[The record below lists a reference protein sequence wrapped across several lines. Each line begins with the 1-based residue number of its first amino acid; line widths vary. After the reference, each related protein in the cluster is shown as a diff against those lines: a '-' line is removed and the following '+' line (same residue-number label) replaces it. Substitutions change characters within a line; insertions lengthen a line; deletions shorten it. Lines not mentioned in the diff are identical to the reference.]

1 MLHSFRQLLAIMK
14 EDPSVADELPVV
26 KQLVLRA
33 FVWLLAAE
41 GSQVLLVLPVKF
53 FIDELN
59 SDSPSVSHL
68 LMIAGTMAIVYRAG
82 EEIDRR
88 MDIWRN
94 SAFWRMWYLWW
105 GYGHRRELRLS
116 SDWHTYHS
124 TGEKESMVMKNI
136 ERLQKLVDQFIFD
149 TLPVTIRITATNI
162 ALFIIDWRFG
172 ILALVTSIVY
182 MLVLMRNERHLNP
195 LRKSFLKQIKPI
207 ERFGSELTSNWR
219 VIKAIGREEGFS
231 DMNDRM
237 MTEFWESENSRH
249 KTYMRCMM
257 RQNNVLIVSRG
268 MLYGTIAL
276 LVLWQQPSIGTV
288 VLATTWMEVAY
299 SNYWRF
305 TEFQREM
312 NRGLEALRELV
323 KLMCEPPT
331 VQQPD
336 NPAWPDKPQG
346 RVVMKDMTFAYPYS
360 DQTALKDINLTVEPH
375 TAIALVG
382 FSGSGKSSLMSLLQ
396 REYDPAQGSIMVDG
410 IDLRDLDYY
419 RYRQEMVG
427 VVSQQVQLFDGTILD
442 NIRITKPEAT
452 ETEVVEAA
460 KLANAHG
467 FVEDTDNGY
476 YTKIGED
483 GIRLSGGQRQ
493 RLAIARALLRQPSI
507 LIMDEATS
515 SLDAIS
521 QKYVQDTIDRLIND
535 RLCTIFVIAHRFSTI
550 MSADYVAVL
559 EDGQITETGT
569 HEQLARRNGIYT
581 RLREM
586 ESRGLLD

>member
-1 MLHSFRQLLAIMK
+1 MK

-26 KQLVLRA
+26 KKLVLRA

-41 GSQVLLVLPVKF
+41 ASQVLLVLPLKF

-59 SDSPSVSHL
+59 SDSPSVPRL
-68 LMIAGTMAIVYRAG
+68 LMIAGIMAIVYRVG

-116 SDWHTYHS
+116 ADWHTYHS

-136 ERLQKLVDQFIFD
+136 ERLQTLVDQFIFD

-172 ILALVTSIVY
+172 VLALATSIVY

-231 DMNDRM
+231 DMNDQM
-237 MTEFWESENSRH
+237 LAEFWESESFRH

-268 MLYGTIAL
+268 MLYGMIAF

-323 KLMCEPPT
+323 KLMCKSPT
-331 VQQPD
+331 VQQPE
-336 NPAWPDKPQG
+336 NPVWPTKVEG
-346 RVVMKDMTFAYPYS
+346 NVEMKDVTFIYENS
-360 DQTALKDINLTVEPH
+360 DQAALENINLSVEPY
-375 TAIALVG
+375 TAMALVG
-382 FSGSGKSSLMSLLQ
+382 FSGSGKSTLMSLLQ
-396 REYDPAQGSIMVDG
+396 RERDPTYGSIEVDSV
-410 IDLRDLDYY
+410 DLRDIDHYS
-419 RYRQEMVG
+419 YRQKMMG
-427 VVSQQVQLFDGTILD
+427 VVSQQVQLFDGDFLD
-442 NIRITKPEAT
+442 NIRIAKPSAT
-452 ETEVVEAA
+452 EAEAIEAA
-460 KLANAHG
+460 KLANAHE
-467 FVEDTDNGY
+467 FIENTENGY
-476 YTKIGED
+476 YTEIGEN

-493 RLAIARALLRQPSI
+493 RLAIAGALLRKPSI
-507 LIMDEATS
+507 LILDEATS
-515 SLDAIS
+515 SLDAVS
-521 QKYVQDTIDRLIND
+521 QQRVQETIDRLINE
-535 RLCTIFVIAHRFSTI
+535 RLCTIFIIAHRFSTI
-550 MSADYVAVL
+550 MSADRVAVL
-559 EDGQITETGT
+559 EDGRIVETGT
-569 HEQLARRNGIYT
+569 HEQLARMNGIYT

>member
-1 MLHSFRQLLAIMK
+1 
-14 EDPSVADELPVV
+14 
-26 KQLVLRA
+26 
-33 FVWLLAAE
+33 
-41 GSQVLLVLPVKF
+41 
-53 FIDELN
+53 
-59 SDSPSVSHL
+59 
-68 LMIAGTMAIVYRAG
+68 
-82 EEIDRR
+82 
-88 MDIWRN
+88 
-94 SAFWRMWYLWW
+94 
-105 GYGHRRELRLS
+105 
-116 SDWHTYHS
+116 
-124 TGEKESMVMKNI
+124 
-136 ERLQKLVDQFIFD
+136 
-149 TLPVTIRITATNI
+149 
-162 ALFIIDWRFG
+162 
-172 ILALVTSIVY
+172 
-182 MLVLMRNERHLNP
+182 
-195 LRKSFLKQIKPI
+195 
-207 ERFGSELTSNWR
+207 
-219 VIKAIGREEGFS
+219 
-231 DMNDRM
+231 
-237 MTEFWESENSRH
+237 
-249 KTYMRCMM
+249 
-257 RQNNVLIVSRG
+257 
-268 MLYGTIAL
+268 
-276 LVLWQQPSIGTV
+276 
-288 VLATTWMEVAY
+288 
-299 SNYWRF
+299 
-305 TEFQREM
+305 
-312 NRGLEALRELV
+312 
-323 KLMCEPPT
+323 
-331 VQQPD
+331 
-336 NPAWPDKPQG
+336 
-346 RVVMKDMTFAYPYS
+346 
-360 DQTALKDINLTVEPH
+360 
-375 TAIALVG
+375 
-382 FSGSGKSSLMSLLQ
+382 
-396 REYDPAQGSIMVDG
+396 MVDG